1 MPCDLILCHIAT
13 ILMQMTHAVSD
24 SLYCGIA
31 HWYET
36 SITLG
41 RGSSR
46 FKSSNA
52 WDLIRHW
59 LLSQKEFESQ
69 GKISQ
74 AYVGVNTDY
83 LEVRR
88 FFRSPFF
95 RRRKFWTFKVPQV
108 EGPTGRKVNNFALAH
123 KRTEVKVRKES
134 MVGCHWKGQKF
145 IQCHSMLI
153 RWRWRRWYWKPREP
167 KQISR
172 FRMNPL
178 EFSLNLQCRKK
189 HL

>member
-1 MPCDLILCHIAT
+1 
-13 ILMQMTHAVSD
+13 MQMTHAVSD
-24 SLYCGIA
+24 SLYILYCSIA

-36 SITLG
+36 SIVLG

-59 LLSQKEFESQ
+59 LLSQKECESQ

-134 MVGCHWKGQKF
+134 MVGCHWKAQKF

-153 RWRWRRWYWKPREP
+153 RWPDG
-167 KQISR
+167 
-172 FRMNPL
+172 
-178 EFSLNLQCRKK
+178 
-189 HL
+189 